1 MQNSEKIIIGKHLK
15 RRLAMGAHM
24 VINALAIII
33 AGYVAYSV
41 GNWKLIFIQLIAAGA
56 LWYYSI
62 SFKKQVLIGNVV
74 VALLAALVPF
84 VAGLYELIVQHA
96 HADEIVNGVM
106 FFVESGTP
114 FEQVMFEFKIVLSI
128 TMKWVIGF
136 SIFAFLSTMVRE
148 VVKDIED
155 YEGDKKYFSNTLAV
169 MHGKEKAK
177 RVAQLFVVV
186 MLLLIAYLQYNQLI
200 VNQGGGTI
208 ERVQSQTKALITTIY
223 FLFALQLPLLYVL
236 FKLQKAKEK
245 MDYTKLSLNMKLIML
260 LGIFYIAV
268 FYCLKIYIQ

>member
-1 MQNSEKIIIGKHLK
+1 
-15 RRLAMGAHM
+15 
-24 VINALAIII
+24 
-33 AGYVAYSV
+33 
-41 GNWKLIFIQLIAAGA
+41 
-56 LWYYSI
+56 
-62 SFKKQVLIGNVV
+62 
-74 VALLAALVPF
+74 
-84 VAGLYELIVQHA
+84 
-96 HADEIVNGVM
+96 
-106 FFVESGTP
+106 
-114 FEQVMFEFKIVLSI
+114 
-128 TMKWVIGF
+128 
-136 SIFAFLSTMVRE
+136 MVRE